1 VTEPTEAL
9 VRRIVADLAELDESS
24 LSADTTFR
32 EAGIDS
38 LLAMEI
44 AVHVENAAGVEFG
57 ENDLKDVT
65 TVGGLVALTQRHL
78 G

>member
-1 VTEPTEAL
+1 MSGPTEAL
-9 VRRIVADLAELDESS
+9 VRRIVADLAELDEAD
-24 LSADTTFR
+24 LSVDTTFR
-32 EAGIDS
+32 EVGIDS

-57 ENDLKDVT
+57 EHDLKDVT
-65 TVGGLVALTQRHL
+65 TIGDLVALTQRHL